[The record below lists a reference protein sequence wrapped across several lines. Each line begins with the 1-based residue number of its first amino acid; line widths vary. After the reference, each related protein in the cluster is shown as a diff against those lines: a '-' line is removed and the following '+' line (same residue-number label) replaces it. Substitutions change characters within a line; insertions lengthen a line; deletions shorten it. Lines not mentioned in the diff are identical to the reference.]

1 MTECLVKQTEDCDNI
16 DARYEC
22 DLPATS
28 ARPRPRVGLRLA
40 GAVASV
46 AMVCLCLR
54 YWVLGIVT
62 LSIAVGLFLL
72 FYAVDDYA
80 PQETRP
86 GEQ

>member
-1 MTECLVKQTEDCDNI
+1 
-16 DARYEC
+16 
-22 DLPATS
+22 
-28 ARPRPRVGLRLA
+28 
-40 GAVASV
+40 
-46 AMVCLCLR
+46 MVCLCLR